1 MSTRPTST
9 SAQGR
14 WKGHLTSR
22 PLPEID
28 PSIEALTE
36 DERSEVVEIWQA
48 RAASELRVATSFE
61 VIAADLRTLRADP
74 ALVALAE
81 RGVDDE
87 HRHYLLC
94 LEVAS
99 RLRGSEVEPPALL
112 THSVPKHP
120 GAPEHLL
127 PSLHVLGHCV
137 MNETFASAFLEAA
150 SQAATGAV
158 TRAALRELLSDEID
172 HARIGWGYLANAPQ
186 QLRKELQPWLLEV
199 AQANLRMWRL
209 SPRAYPTNP
218 RIVAQGAPSRDLV
231 EDALLA
237 GLRDLIVPGLDHL
250 RFETRDLREWLDQG
264 APT

>member
-9 SAQGR
+9 SEQGR
-14 WKGHLTSR
+14 WKGRLTSR
-22 PLPEID
+22 PLPVLD
-28 PSIEALTE
+28 PSIADLTE
-36 DERSEVVEIWQA
+36 GERGEVVEIWQA
-48 RAASELRVATSFE
+48 RAASELRVSTSFRI
-61 VIAADLRTLRADP
+61 IAADLRSLHADP

-99 RLRGSEVEPPALL
+99 RLKGSAVEPPSLL
-112 THSVPKHP
+112 VHSTPKHP

-150 SQAATGAV
+150 SLTTTGAV

-172 HARIGWGYLANAPQ
+172 HARIGWAYLASAPG
-186 QLRKELQPWLLEV
+186 QLRRELQPWLLDV
-199 AQANLRMWRL
+199 ARGNLRMWRQT
-209 SPRAYPTNP
+209 PRAYPTNP
-218 RIVAQGAPSRDLV
+218 RIIEQGAPSAEQV
-231 EDALLA
+231 ETALRA
-237 GLRDLIVPGLDHL
+237 GLHDLIVPGLKHVG
-250 RFETRDLREWLDQG
+250 FEVGELEQWLCAQ